1 MNNVVPITKN
11 KSRRASA
18 VISRS
23 GSEIASRISG
33 PDTAPADDMTSRLLL
48 VAVEN
53 ASSDYLVT
61 KLRIEQKRARMERE
75 LAQEIEDNEAALEAV
90 AYSAFVRGVE
100 ENEIYALDEFAG
112 AALEN
117 AIRKMANHA

>member
-1 MNNVVPITKN
+1 V
-11 KSRRASA
+11 KS
-18 VISRS
+18 
-23 GSEIASRISG
+23 
-33 PDTAPADDMTSRLLL
+33 LLDE
-48 VAVEN
+48 VEN

-75 LAQEIEDNEAALEAV
+75 LAQEIENNEAALEAV

-100 ENEIYALDEFAG
+100 EHEIYALDEFAG
-112 AALEN
+112 TALEN